1 MDQLIEASV
10 RITTIAPVVHS
21 SLTPNRVLEAAH
33 DFSERRS
40 KIFDAV
46 QQRYLK
52 VHEAGATF
60 ADVTEGTRSGPIVN
74 WERCRYDWS
83 RPGSVMAT
91 VIDSNIYAIPGSS
104 WEIRATPEAGGSRVA
119 MIWVRGFN
127 RTPRGRFF
135 GFIFPRF
142 GERIFA
148 KYAREI
154 IDNLERLE
162 GSS

>member
-1 MDQLIEASV
+1 MDHLVKAGV
-10 RITTIAPVVHS
+10 RITTISPVVHS
-21 SLTPNRVLEAAH
+21 SLPSERVLQAAH

-40 KIFDAV
+40 TMFKAV
-46 QQRYLK
+46 QKRYLK
-52 VHEAGATF
+52 VHKAGPTF

-83 RPGSVMAT
+83 QPGSVTAT

-104 WEIRATPEAGGSRVA
+104 WELRATPEAGGSRVE

-135 GFIFPRF
+135 GFVFPRA
-142 GERIFA
+142 GNRIFG